1 VKYLHIGCLLLMI
14 VFGSAY
20 ADEPDM
26 LDLKVAGKSL
36 KQAESVL
43 KQKRTTFT
51 QLRNLSV
58 DIKAL
63 RRSAIHCSEKQEK
76 DLEDIS
82 KLRQSLG
89 IAKEGGGRTGS
100 DISYINKREK
110 RIKDR
115 LAGCRL
121 FQLRADA
128 VLTEL
133 DIKIANLAKIRLWS
147 KDVALWEFP
156 AELMQSKNALFVA
169 GNFISLQSLSV
180 LSLTGII
187 YILLGTLA
195 LSYGV
200 IWLNKSYIRSIKFPL
215 WLVGLCS
222 LSVCLYLKLMQDMP
236 EPTLVN
242 LAGVIVIFSVGYAFI
257 RWLFSLKVSKDFL
270 NWLSFEPK
278 YAAKFCVIILS
289 TWFAYSLLSKLVM
302 WQELPKAYF
311 HLLEL
316 IFIMLTYG
324 LFYVVVNEL
333 FKHISKNKWLKK
345 YVPLVKG
352 LVLLLIAGGLLSEVL
367 GYMRLSRFM
376 AVNTVISTAY
386 LIVFGVLYWIVY
398 RLNVLFY
405 DSKHPGSKKI
415 RSLLGVTKR
424 KRIIEFAIFTNLIKI
439 LLVADIVY
447 LIVLQWDLSYATN
460 EKLYSLMIEGFFL
473 FGVHIVPANLI
484 NGILAYCVVS
494 LLGRVLAQK
503 FLNESERTKA
513 EIAEYRGISQLIVYT
528 GAVTGILTGL
538 LISGIS
544 LTGLAIVA
552 GALSVGIGLGL
563 KSIINNFIA
572 GIIVLIEKP
581 IKVGDF
587 ITVGDIT
594 GEVKR
599 ISVRSTQVTTRRRVD
614 VIIPNEDL
622 ITNLVSN
629 YMLERPLY
637 RVDCPIG
644 VAYGSDVE
652 LVREVLLQIAEKN
665 KDVISDDPKKKP
677 KAILTGF
684 GDSSIDFQ
692 LRVVIDDVPNR
703 NNIRSDL
710 YFAIE
715 KAFRKHKIRSK
726 SSGWF
731 HTCIQRAASGSSKK
745 RPSREKSEGRRKFYR
760 PFVHSPRAKTN
771 RFYSSKIGLFG
782 SIFS

>member
-1 VKYLHIGCLLLMI
+1 M
-14 VFGSAY
+14 VFGISHAE
-20 ADEPDM
+20 EPDT

-36 KQAESVL
+36 KQAERVL
-43 KQKRTTFT
+43 KQPRTAFT
-51 QLRNLSV
+51 QLRNLSI

-63 RRSAIHCSEKQEK
+63 RRAAVHCGEKQEK

-82 KLRQSLG
+82 KLKQSLG
-89 IAKEGGGRTGS
+89 ISKVGGGRTGS

-128 VLTEL
+128 LLTEL
-133 DIKIANLAKIRLWS
+133 DIKVADLAKIRLWS
-147 KDVALWEFP
+147 KDMALWDFP
-156 AELMQSKNALFVA
+156 SALFQTNSSLFVA
-169 GNFISLQSLSV
+169 NNFISLQSLEVLTLASV
-180 LSLTGII
+180 I
-187 YILLGTLA
+187 YILIASIGLA
-195 LSYGV
+195 YG
-200 IWLNKSYIRSIKFPL
+200 IFWLNKSYIRSVKFPL

-222 LSVCLYLKLMQDMP
+222 FSFCLYLKLMQDMP
-236 EPTLVN
+236 EPTMVN
-242 LAGVIVIFSVGYAFI
+242 LVGAIVSFSVGYAAI
-257 RWLFSLKVSKDFL
+257 RWVFSLKTSKEFMS
-270 NWLSFEPK
+270 WLSFEPK
-278 YAAKFCVIILS
+278 YSAKFCVIILS
-289 TWFAYSLLSKLVM
+289 SWFAHNLLSQLVM
-302 WQELPKAYF
+302 WQELPKVFF
-311 HLLEL
+311 HLFE
-316 IFIMLTYG
+316 FIILMIIYG
-324 LFYVVVNEL
+324 LFYFVMKDL
-333 FKHISKNKWLKK
+333 LQHLSKNKLMKK
-345 YVPLVKG
+345 YVPLARG
-352 LVLLLIAGGLLSEVL
+352 IILLLIAGGLISEMV

-376 AVNTVISTAY
+376 AINTVVSSVY
-386 LIVFGVLYWIVY
+386 MLIFGVLYWIVY

-405 DSKHPGSKKI
+405 DPKHPGSQKI
-415 RSLLGVTKR
+415 RSLLGVNKK
-424 KRIIEFAIFTNLIKI
+424 KRIVEFAIFTNLIKF
-439 LLVADIVY
+439 LLIIDIAY
-447 LIVLQWDLSYATN
+447 FIVLQWDLSYSTN
-460 EKLYSLMIEGFFL
+460 EKLYSLMIDGFNL
-473 FGVHIVPANLI
+473 FGIHIVPANVI
-484 NGILAYCVVS
+484 NGILAYCVLS

-503 FLNESERTKA
+503 FLNESKRTRA
-513 EIAEYRGISQLIVYT
+513 EVAEYRGISQLIIYL

-587 ITVGDIT
+587 ITVGDTT

-652 LVREVLLQIAEKN
+652 LVREVLLKIAEKN
-665 KDVISDDPKKKP
+665 KDVISDDPQKKP

-715 KAFRKHKIRSK
+715 KAFREHNINIPFPNRTIHFAEDGKP
-726 SSGWF
+726 F
-731 HTCIQRAASGSSKK
+731 KK
-745 RPSREKSEGRRKFYR
+745 KPK
-760 PFVHSPRAKTN
+760 
-771 RFYSSKIGLFG
+771 
-782 SIFS
+782 